1 MAHDDDSQGHPES
14 AHPGGHPAEGDPG
27 GGHPGGGHP
36 EGHPGGHGPG
46 HPGAPD
52 ASHPRAVFH
61 RQYAG
66 GAAPW
71 DTGEPQPEM
80 VALEHAGTFGPRVL
94 DVGCGTGAL
103 SLFMASRGHEVLG
116 VDAVDAAI
124 EQARAKASER
134 GLDAGFVVGDVLPM
148 LPDLG
153 ERFDAVVDVGFFH
166 SLTDEQREGFARV
179 LASVLEPGG
188 IYAMLCFSDRVP
200 GAFGPRRVSEAEIR
214 ATFSDSEFRVR
225 EVRPAELHTAV
236 AERPVIDANLA
247 VVERF

>member
-1 MAHDDDSQGHPES
+1 MAHDDASQGHPES
-14 AHPGGHPAEGDPG
+14 AHPGGHPAEGHPG

-36 EGHPGGHGPG
+36 EGHPGGNGPG

-52 ASHPRAVFH
+52 AAHPHAVFH

-80 VALEHAGTFGPRVL
+80 VALEDAGTFRHRVL

-103 SLFMASRGHEVLG
+103 SLFLASRGHEVLG

-134 GLDAGFVVGDVLPM
+134 GLAARFVVGDVLLT

-166 SLTDEQREGFARV
+166 ALNDEQREGFARA
-179 LASVLEPGG
+179 LALVLEPGG
-188 IYAMLCFSDRVP
+188 VYAMLCFSDRVP

-214 ATFSDSEFRVR
+214 ATFSGPEFRVR

-247 VVERF
+247 VVERL